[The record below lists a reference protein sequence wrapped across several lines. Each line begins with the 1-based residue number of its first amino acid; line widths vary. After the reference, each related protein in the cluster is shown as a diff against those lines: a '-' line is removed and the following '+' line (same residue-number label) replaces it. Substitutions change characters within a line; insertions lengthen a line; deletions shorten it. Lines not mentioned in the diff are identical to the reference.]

1 MDNGKPVSDPGR
13 PLMHFEKFRRVCTSV
28 NGLQMYSLDSTD
40 PVPSDAPAVVLVHG
54 SGLSAR
60 YMVPTASV
68 LTADFRVY
76 VPDLPGFGDS
86 GNPERILNVPQL
98 PDWLIAW
105 MSAIRRNGVSGV
117 DRETHRRADAVA

>member
-1 MDNGKPVSDPGR
+1 M
-13 PLMHFEKFRRVCTSV
+13 
-28 NGLQMYSLDSTD
+28 
-40 PVPSDAPAVVLVHG
+40 A
-54 SGLSAR
+54 GLSGR

-98 PDWLIAW
+98 ADWLIAW